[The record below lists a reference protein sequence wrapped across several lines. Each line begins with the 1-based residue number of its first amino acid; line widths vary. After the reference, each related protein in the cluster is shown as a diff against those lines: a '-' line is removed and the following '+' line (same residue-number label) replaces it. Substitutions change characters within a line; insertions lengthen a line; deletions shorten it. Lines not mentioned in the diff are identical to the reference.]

1 MQPSTHSAPSNTPSD
16 ALPCCCAL
24 CHASLPAQVVLAH
37 ALLQWPYLS
46 DLTLIS
52 AIISVFHTEWGLAP
66 KLPPA
71 WLQLK
76 RTPWLYFNLVLTD
89 SQVRVNAPVQSCAC
103 AEGFE
108 HIFFYVAA
116 QACDVVAA
124 VRFRHSGTLP
134 TSRVR

>member
-1 MQPSTHSAPSNTPSD
+1 M
-16 ALPCCCAL
+16 PCI
-24 CHASLPAQVVLAH
+24 LPAQVVLAH

-89 SQVRVNAPVQSCAC
+89 SQVRVNAPLQKLCLC
-103 AEGFE
+103 
-108 HIFFYVAA
+108 
-116 QACDVVAA
+116 
-124 VRFRHSGTLP
+124 
-134 TSRVR
+134 